1 MNEVDIYISTF
12 PVQTQERLEQ
22 MRKLIKET
30 APEAKEVISYGI
42 PTCVL
47 HGNLIHFGGFKNHL
61 GFYPGPNA
69 IVTFK
74 DELVNFKQAKGSI
87 QFPVS
92 QPMPLDVIRKI
103 VLLRVEENKLKAAK
117 KNKV

>member
-30 APEAKEVISYGI
+30 APEAREVISYGI
-42 PTCVL
+42 PTYVL
-47 HGNLIHFGGFKNHL
+47 HGNLVHFGGFKNHV

-69 IVTFK
+69 IVIFQE
-74 DELVNFKQAKGSI
+74 ELVNFKQAKGSI
-87 QFPVS
+87 QFPLS
-92 QPMPLDVIRKI
+92 QPMPLDVVKKI
-103 VLLRVEENKLKAAK
+103 VLLRVEENKLKAAN
-117 KNKV
+117 KNKA